1 VTDAELAQLQ
11 QQATAAAA
19 PCGCTVDLLRAEY
32 SQSDLQLG
40 GERLRVVVMKR
51 NTKGEVLTHEG
62 SLRLERHDIIDAVEQ
77 LVRSAAAELAR
88 R

>member
-1 VTDAELAQLQ
+1 
-11 QQATAAAA
+11 
-19 PCGCTVDLLRAEY
+19 
-32 SQSDLQLG
+32 
-40 GERLRVVVMKR
+40 MKR